1 MSARTAGTLR
11 PGSIAVVYGT
21 RPEIIKLARI
31 IHLLGDRA
39 FTICSGQHFDR
50 NLAGDLVDELEL
62 GSPGLTLSVGGQRR
76 GQQIAGVV
84 QRLEEQFI
92 RARPAAVVVQGDTN
106 TTVGAALAANAAEI
120 PLAHVEAGLRS
131 FDRRMPEEHNR
142 VVADH
147 LADLCCAPTE
157 TSRQNLLAEGVP
169 EERVAVTGNT
179 VVDVATRLLWDRRR
193 RVALLR
199 EMELQ
204 PRRFVLATFHRP
216 ENVDDATRLRSIL
229 GEVAAIGVTV
239 LLTPAPA
246 HPSPNRA
253 PWPGAAARRRPGGPV
268 AGLRP
273 LPEPGCRERLDH
285 LRQWRRPGG
294 GERGQATGHRRPALH
309 RAAGGTRLV
318 RDAGPVAREALVG
331 GHGLARG
338 RPRAP
343 SGAGLAGVPLWGR
356 TRLGAV
362 GPGDPRVAT
371 GDA

>member
-39 FTICSGQHFDR
+39 LTICSGQHFDR

-179 VVDVATRLLWDRRR
+179 VVDVATRLLWDRRQ

-199 EMELQ
+199 EMELE

-239 LLTPAPA
+239 LLPL
-246 HPSPNRA
+246 HPRI
-253 PWPGAAARRRPGGPV
+253 RRRIERH
-268 AGLRP
+268 GL
-273 LPEPGCRERLDH
+273 ERLLGGVRVVPPLGYGRFLNLAAESALIISDSGGVQEEASVVK
-285 LRQWRRPGG
+285 RPVIVVRRSTERPEVLGSFATLVPSLEKLLSVATAWLEDVPG
-294 GERGQATGHRRPALH
+294 LH
-309 RAAGGTRLV
+309 RELASLECPYGDGRASERSV
-318 RDAGPVAREALVG
+318 REIL
-331 GHGLARG
+331 
-338 RPRAP
+338 
-343 SGAGLAGVPLWGR
+343 
-356 TRLGAV
+356 
-362 GPGDPRVAT
+362 RVAT